1 MYTQEEKDKMAMKNS
16 TIDKFAA
23 RQGCPPGQISDGK
36 GGCKDRMKNPSEGFF
51 QDLGTR
57 LTATQIKMREDK
69 SGSLISFSP
78 KGKSATE
85 KKDRTVADQKALDQ
99 DQKLYQYKEQN
110 ARLKKEK
117 EAAQLKKDRAKVKE
131 MQNKGGYK
139 KQGF

>member
-1 MYTQEEKDKMAMKNS
+1 MYSQEEKNKMAMKNS

-36 GGCKDRMKNPSEGFF
+36 GGCKDRIKNPSEGVYK
-51 QDLGTR
+51 DWGTR
-57 LTATQIKMREDK
+57 LEAWQIKGQESDK
-69 SGSLISFSP
+69 IF
-78 KGKSATE
+78 KGDAID
-85 KKDRTVADQKALDQ
+85 KKYRTVADQKALDK
-99 DQKLYQYKEQN
+99 DQKLYQYKEQE

>member
-1 MYTQEEKDKMAMKNS
+1 MYSQDEKDKMAMKNS

-36 GGCKDRMKNPSEGFF
+36 GGCKDRIKNPSQGVF

-69 SGSLISFSP
+69 SGSLILP
-78 KGKSATE
+78 KGQSITE

-99 DQKLYQYKEQN
+99 DQKLYQYKEQE

>member
-1 MYTQEEKDKMAMKNS
+1 MYSQDEKDKMAMKNS

-36 GGCKDRMKNPSEGFF
+36 GGCKDRIKNPSEGVF
-51 QDLGTR
+51 QDFGTR

-69 SGSLISFSP
+69 SGWFAPTGQSL
-78 KGKSATE
+78 TE

-117 EAAQLKKDRAKVKE
+117 EAAQLKKDKAKVKE

>member
-1 MYTQEEKDKMAMKNS
+1 MYSQDEKDGMAMKNS

-36 GGCKDRMKNPSEGFF
+36 GGCKDRIKNPSQGVF

-69 SGSLISFSP
+69 SGSLILP
-78 KGKSATE
+78 KGQSITE

>member
-1 MYTQEEKDKMAMKNS
+1 MYSQDEKDGMAMKNS

-36 GGCKDRMKNPSEGFF
+36 GGCKDRIKNPSEGVF
-51 QDLGTR
+51 QDWGTR
-57 LTATQIKMREDK
+57 VEAWQIKARESDK
-69 SGSLISFSP
+69 VL
-78 KGKSATE
+78 KGDAID
-85 KKDRTVADQKALDQ
+85 KKYRTVADQKALDK
-99 DQKLYQYKEQN
+99 DQKLYQYKEQE

>member
-1 MYTQEEKDKMAMKNS
+1 MYSQEEKDKMAMKNS

-36 GGCKDRMKNPSEGFF
+36 GGCKDRIKNPSEGFF

-69 SGSLISFSP
+69 SGYGVAP
-78 KGKSATE
+78 KGQSLTE
-85 KKDRTVADQKALDQ
+85 KKDRTVADQKALDK
-99 DQKLYQYKEQN
+99 DLKLYQYKEQE

-117 EAAQLKKDRAKVKE
+117 KAAQLKKVKE